1 MRTEGRFYEEI
12 APPERPDALPGECL
26 ENLFMRQ

>member
-12 APPERPDALPGECL
+12 APPEPQDALPGECL